1 MAAPDPQV
9 APTLPATA
17 LPHLVDSRRLF
28 GPNLY
33 SVRCGVVLEVA
44 CDEAQRAS
52 LTAAWALHADAL
64 VRALAWGEPELRTR
78 EHPGGATLFLAAP
91 VDVLLTATEVNEQA
105 WTLAEAHAL
114 PEAHGPAT
122 TLLASQAESERRT
135 HPNLAATVAR
145 ADALGVSA
153 TFDDEWLTV
162 GSGTGSHSWAIGA
175 VPDPADIAW
184 PDVRDIPT
192 ALVTGSNG
200 KTTTTRLLVAMW
212 HAAGVTPGWSCS
224 DGVFAGD
231 VQLESGDFSGPAGAR
246 TVLRQAGVEAAV
258 LETARGGI
266 LRRGLAVTRADAAI
280 ITNISADH
288 FGEYG
293 ISTLQELAEVKAV
306 VARALHASGRLVLNA
321 DDPLLID
328 LGARHTGN
336 VAWFSASMQ
345 HAAVDAHVD
354 AGGDA
359 ALLRDGRALLRLG
372 GAWHDLG
379 EVRAMPITLGGA
391 APHNVENVLGAALVA
406 SVLGVPVDAIRSVL
420 ATFGAS
426 AFDNPGRLQVHR
438 YGALTVLVDYAHNP
452 DGLAALC
459 RTAKATD
466 AGRRLLLLGQ
476 AGNRDDEQLRALVRA
491 AMDVVPFDRV
501 IIKEEL
507 TLLRG
512 REPGDVPRV
521 LADEL
526 RRIGVSA
533 DRIEVAPSELVA
545 VQRAFA
551 WAQDGDLLVCPI
563 HAEKIEVLGWLARL
577 SSAGWRVGVSLPH

>member
-1 MAAPDPQV
+1 MV
-9 APTLPATA
+9 SPTLPASA
-17 LPHLVDSRRLF
+17 LPHIVDSRRLL

-33 SVRCGVVLEVA
+33 SVRCGAVLEVA
-44 CDEAQRAS
+44 CDEADRAS

-64 VRALAWGEPELRTR
+64 VRALAWGEPELHTR
-78 EHPGGATLFLAAP
+78 MHPGGATLFLAAP

-105 WTLAEAHAL
+105 WTLAESHAL
-114 PEAHGPAT
+114 PNSRGTAT
-122 TLLASQAESERRT
+122 TVLRTLADTERRT
-135 HPNLAATVAR
+135 HPNLAATVLR
-145 ADALGVSA
+145 ACALGASA

-162 GSGTGSHSWAIGA
+162 GSGSGSQSWAMGA

-184 PDVRDIPT
+184 QAVRDIPI

-212 HAAGVTPGWSCS
+212 RAAGVTPGWSCS
-224 DGVFAGD
+224 DGVFAGE
-231 VQLESGDFSGPAGAR
+231 VQLESGDFSGPTGAR
-246 TVLRQAGVEAAV
+246 TVLRQAGVDAAV

-293 ISTLQELAEVKAV
+293 ISTLRELADVKAV

-321 DDPLLID
+321 DDPLLIE
-328 LGARHTGN
+328 LGARHTGS
-336 VAWFSASMQ
+336 VAWFSASMH

-359 ALLRDGRALLRLG
+359 ALLRDGHALLRRG
-372 GAWHDLG
+372 EKWHDLG
-379 EVRAMPITLGGA
+379 DVRTMPITLGGA
-391 APHNVENVLGAALVA
+391 APHNVENLLGAALVA
-406 SVLGVPVDAIRSVL
+406 GVLGVPIDAIQSVL

-426 AFDNPGRLQVHR
+426 ASDNPGRLQVYR
-438 YGALTVLVDYAHNP
+438 YGAMTVLVDYAHNP
-452 DGLAALC
+452 EGLAALC
-459 RTAKATD
+459 QTAMATE

-526 RRIGVSA
+526 RRIGVPA

-545 VQRAFA
+545 MQRAFA
-551 WAQDGDLLVCPI
+551 WARDGDLLVCPI
-563 HAEKIEVLGWLARL
+563 HAEKVEVLGWLSRL
-577 SSAGWRVGVSLPH
+577 SSAEWRVGLPLPQ

>member
-1 MAAPDPQV
+1 MAAPDPQD
-9 APTLPATA
+9 APTLLATA
-17 LPHLVDSRRLF
+17 LPHIVDSRRLF

-33 SVRCGVVLEVA
+33 SVRRGAVLEVA
-44 CDEAQRAS
+44 CDDGDRAS
-52 LTAAWALHADAL
+52 LTAAWAEHADAL
-64 VRALAWGEPELRTR
+64 VRALAWGEPELHTR
-78 EHPGGATLFLAAP
+78 MHPGGATLFLAAP
-91 VDVLLTATEVNEQA
+91 VDVLLTATEVNELA
-105 WTLAEAHAL
+105 WTLAVSHA
-114 PEAHGPAT
+114 ESASHGAAT
-122 TLLASQAESERRT
+122 TMLAALADAERRT

-145 ADALGVSA
+145 ANALGASA
-153 TFDDEWLTV
+153 RFDDEWLTV
-162 GSGTGSHSWAIGA
+162 GSGPGSQSWAIGA
-175 VPDPADIAW
+175 VPVPADIAW
-184 PDVRDIPT
+184 HDVRDIPI

-200 KTTTTRLLVAMW
+200 KTTTTRLIVAMW
-212 HAAGVTPGWSCS
+212 RAAGVTPGWSCS
-224 DGVFAGD
+224 DGVVAGD

-293 ISTLQELAEVKAV
+293 ISTLEELAEVKAV
-306 VARALHASGRLVLNA
+306 VARALRATGTLVLNA
-321 DDPLLID
+321 DDPLLIR

-345 HAAVDAHVD
+345 HAAVSAHVD

-359 ALLRDGRALLRLG
+359 ALLRDGRALLRRG
-372 GAWHDLG
+372 GAWHELG
-379 EVRAMPITLGGA
+379 EVCDMPITLGGA

-406 SVLGVPVDAIRSVL
+406 SVLGIPADAIRSVL

-426 AFDNPGRLQVHR
+426 TFDNPGRLQVYR

-452 DGLAALC
+452 EGLAALC
-459 RTAKATD
+459 RTAKATG
-466 AGRRLLLLGQ
+466 AARRLLLLGQ

-512 REPGDVPRV
+512 REAGDVPRV
-521 LADEL
+521 LVDEL
-526 RRIGVSA
+526 RRLGVPA
-533 DRIEVAPSELVA
+533 DRVEVAPSELVA

-551 WAQDGDLLVCPI
+551 WAQEGDLLVCPI
-563 HAEKIEVLGWLARL
+563 HAEKVEVLGWLARL
-577 SSAGWRVGVSLPH
+577 SSAGWRVGLPVPH

>member
-1 MAAPDPQV
+1 M
-9 APTLPATA
+9 
-17 LPHLVDSRRLF
+17 
-28 GPNLY
+28 
-33 SVRCGVVLEVA
+33 A
-44 CDEAQRAS
+44 CDDGDRAS
-52 LTAAWALHADAL
+52 LIAAWALHADAL
-64 VRALAWGEPELRTR
+64 VRALTWGEPELHTR
-78 EHPGGATLFLAAP
+78 VQKGGVTLFLAAP
-91 VDVLLTATEVNEQA
+91 VDVLLTATEVNELA
-105 WTLAEAHAL
+105 WTLAESRAV
-114 PEAHGPAT
+114 PAARNT
-122 TLLASQAESERRT
+122 AATVLATLADTERRT
-135 HPNLAATVAR
+135 HPHLAATVER
-145 ADALGVSA
+145 ACALGVSA

-162 GSGTGSHSWAIGA
+162 GSGSGAHSWAIGA

-184 PDVRDIPT
+184 RDVRDIPI

-212 HAAGVTPGWSCS
+212 RAAGVTPGWSCS

-231 VQLESGDFSGPAGAR
+231 AQLESGDFSGPAGAR
-246 TVLRQAGVEAAV
+246 MVLRQAGVDAAV

-293 ISTLQELAEVKAV
+293 ISTLEELAEVKAV
-306 VARALHASGRLVLNA
+306 VARALRATGTLVLNG
-321 DDPLLID
+321 DDPLLVD
-328 LGARHTGN
+328 LGARHTGK
-336 VAWFSASMQ
+336 VAWFSASMH
-345 HAAVDAHVD
+345 HASVDAHVN

-359 ALLRDGRALLRLG
+359 VLLRDGRALLHRG
-372 GAWHDLG
+372 GVWHDLG
-379 EVRAMPITLGGA
+379 EVGAMPITLGGA

-406 SVLGVPVDAIRSVL
+406 SVLGIPVDAIRSVL
-420 ATFGAS
+420 ATFGVS
-426 AFDNPGRLQVHR
+426 ACDNPGRLQVYR

-452 DGLAALC
+452 EGLASLC
-459 RTAKATD
+459 RTAKATE

-512 REPGDVPRV
+512 REAGDVPRV

-526 RRIGVSA
+526 RRIGVPA
-533 DRIEVAPSELVA
+533 DHIEVAPSELVA
-545 VQRAFA
+545 MQRAFA
-551 WAQDGDLLVCPI
+551 WAHDGDLLVCPI
-563 HAEKIEVLGWLARL
+563 HAEKVEVLAWLARL
-577 SSAGWRVGVSLPH
+577 SSAGWGVGMPLPR